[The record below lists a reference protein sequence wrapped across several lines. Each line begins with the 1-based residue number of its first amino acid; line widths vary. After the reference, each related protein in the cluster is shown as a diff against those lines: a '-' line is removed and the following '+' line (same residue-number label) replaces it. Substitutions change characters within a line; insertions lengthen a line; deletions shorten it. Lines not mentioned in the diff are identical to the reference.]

1 MKHIITFFILF
12 AAVVAYLA
20 GSTLG
25 SMIFLIIG
33 AVLETIFWFRIL
45 RRNESASKLNE

>member
-1 MKHIITFFILF
+1 MKHGMTFFILI

-25 SMIFLIIG
+25 SMIFLIMG

-45 RRNESASKLNE
+45 RRNESASKFNE